1 MDRSARTVSGRLP
14 MPGNAIDFAIACG
27 IMNRSQME
35 RQGMKLPAITSRL
48 LALQEAANAELRL
61 RLGEVFKRYRGLAF
75 AARSDKLFAE
85 HWTPEVAASGYTFAG
100 FEVRGDEIVLHGM
113 EDAGGFIYRISIA
126 FPLHLIDDPAAI
138 DSYFQRQW
146 SEVRK
151 GAMVPATPQADPGNP
166 PAN

>member
-1 MDRSARTVSGRLP
+1 
-14 MPGNAIDFAIACG
+14 MPGNVIDFAIACG
-27 IMNRSQME
+27 IMNRFQIE
-35 RQGMKLPAITSRL
+35 RQGMKLPATTSRL

-61 RLGEVFKRYRGLAF
+61 RLGEVFKRYRGLAL

-85 HWTPEVAASGYTFAG
+85 HWTPEAAASGYTFAG

-126 FPLHLIDDPAAI
+126 FPLHLIDSPAAI

-151 GAMVPATPQADPGNP
+151 GAMVPATPQADSCNP

>member
-1 MDRSARTVSGRLP
+1 
-14 MPGNAIDFAIACG
+14 
-27 IMNRSQME
+27 MNRFQIE
-35 RQGMKLPAITSRL
+35 RQGMKLPATTSQL

-61 RLGEVFKRYRGLAF
+61 RLGEIFKRYRGLAF

-85 HWTPEVAASGYTFAG
+85 HWTPEAAASGYTFAG

-126 FPLHLIDDPAAI
+126 FPLHLVDDPAAI

-151 GAMVPATPQADPGNP
+151 GAMVPATPQADSCNP

>member
-1 MDRSARTVSGRLP
+1 MGGSVRTVSGRLP
-14 MPGNAIDFAIACG
+14 MPRNAIDFAIACG
-27 IMNRSQME
+27 IMNRFQVE
-35 RQGMKLPAITSRL
+35 RQGMKLPATTSQL

-61 RLGEVFKRYRGLAF
+61 RLGEVFKRYRGLAC

-85 HWTPEVAASGYTFAG
+85 HWTPEAAASGYTFAG

-126 FPLHLIDDPAAI
+126 FPLHLVDDPAAI

-151 GAMVPATPQADPGNP
+151 GAMVPATPQADSCNP